1 LLTSSLAAALEK
13 RKEAYE
19 AEKAELGD
27 QRQQDLALQELH
39 TSIAGYERKLQLS
52 AVSLVRI
59 HVALLFA
66 GRCLSRNVWRHPAL

>member
-1 LLTSSLAAALEK
+1 MLTSALAAALEK
-13 RKEAYE
+13 KKEAYE

-59 HVALLFA
+59 HAALLCSNWCF
-66 GRCLSRNVWRHPAL
+66 SWNVWR